1 MPAKKKI
8 DGAKLISMVE
18 SGEHQK
24 DIMQAFKFNTTAQFK
39 SHLLDEYMKVG
50 KVPEVK
56 SGRLKKASGNA
67 KEALV
72 SKRGSVVI
80 SKAMIDE
87 MGFGIGE
94 KFTVRKTKSGI
105 SLRKVES

>member
-1 MPAKKKI
+1 MPAKKKVN
-8 DGAKLISMVE
+8 GAKLISMAE
-18 SGEHQK
+18 SGAHQK
-24 DIMQAFKFNTTAQFK
+24 DIMKAFKFNTTAQFK

-56 SGRLKKASGNA
+56 SGRIKKTGNTT

-80 SKAMIDE
+80 SKAVIDE
-87 MGFGIGE
+87 MGFALGD
-94 KFTVRKTKSGI
+94 KFSIRKTKSGI
-105 SLRKVES
+105 SLRKV